1 MMKSR
6 NLAVMAA
13 AAFAIGAAWSAISVG
28 QDIAADLNV
37 DVGELDVRIDDK
49 IMEVGREREITMRKA
64 KEAQKAAQKVI
75 QKAHEDMK
83 RVQHF
88 HIENRNFNWTGQP
101 SQLEELREAAEKYRD
116 ADGEA
121 QKAEQLRRLH
131 DIAAESFEKGMKAR
145 EKELA
150 DVEARVQKLRTQLER
165 RRAKKEEIIDL
176 QVKVA
181 INEAEGLGFTSQAP
195 PHMWLDFTAPKP
207 VIFKAPP
214 SADAAPPQP
223 PIAPRVDPFEPTPA
237 VPPTL
242 RRGAKGDAVRL
253 LQLAL
258 NERMEPSPNINVDG
272 DFGPETEKAVKEF
285 QEEHDLKETGVV
297 DPETLE
303 RLIAQPNRPPSG
315 ESFGTGF

>member
-1 MMKSR
+1 
-6 NLAVMAA
+6 MAA

-195 PHMWLDFTAPKP
+195 TRILIDPNP
-207 VIFKAPP
+207 VAYVNFP

-223 PIAPRVDPFEPTPA
+223 PAAPRVAPLFEPSAPRVPTN
-237 VPPTL
+237 PPTL

-258 NERMEPSPNINVDG
+258 NERMEPSPRITVDG

>member
-1 MMKSR
+1 
-6 NLAVMAA
+6 MAA

-49 IMEVGREREITMRKA
+49 ITEVGREREIAMRKA
-64 KEAQKAAQKVI
+64 KEAQKAAQKAI

-195 PHMWLDFTAPKP
+195 TRILIDPNPVAYVDF
-207 VIFKAPP
+207 P

-223 PIAPRVDPFEPTPA
+223 PIAPRVDPFEPTTA

>member
-1 MMKSR
+1 
-6 NLAVMAA
+6 MAA

-49 IMEVGREREITMRKA
+49 ITEVGREREIAMRKA
-64 KEAQKAAQKVI
+64 KEAQKAAQKAI

-195 PHMWLDFTAPKP
+195 TRILIDPNP
-207 VIFKAPP
+207 VAYVNFP

-223 PIAPRVDPFEPTPA
+223 PAAPRVAPLFEPSAPRVPTN
-237 VPPTL
+237 PPTL

-258 NERMEPSPNINVDG
+258 NERMEPSPRITVDG